1 VPSTGVTLSFWT
13 EVDMVASL
21 CVAHRFNRLRACLTR
36 GCADD
41 DPSGG
46 TSSRPALLLKGLV
59 LHALVL
65 PLIAL
70 SLMLAPARADGPE
83 EVDVALVLAVDISY
97 SMDLDELAVQRQG
110 YVDALRS
117 EQFLE
122 AVRRGAIGKVAITYF
137 EWAGSGTHYLL
148 APWIIVDGPASANQL
163 ASRLEAQP
171 VRRAYRTSISAAI
184 DMGVKLLD
192 ESGVKP
198 MRKVID
204 VSDDGPNNQGRLV
217 TIARDE
223 AVQKGITI
231 NGLPLMLKRP
241 GYLDLTDLDT
251 YYKECVIGGQGSFV
265 IPVRD
270 GAQFANAIR
279 TKLIL
284 EVAGLTPPQPV
295 IHRAQA
301 RPTSSCLIG
310 ERQWQQ
316 RMGN

>member
-1 VPSTGVTLSFWT
+1 
-13 EVDMVASL
+13 MVASL
-21 CVAHRFNRLRACLTR
+21 CVTHRLDRLPACMAR
-36 GCADD
+36 GREWDE
-41 DPSGG
+41 PSGRPPSRR
-46 TSSRPALLLKGLV
+46 TSLLK
-59 LHALVL
+59 ALVRRAFAL
-65 PLIAL
+65 PLIAR
-70 SLMLAPARADGPE
+70 SLIAMSLIAMSLLPAPARADGPE

-97 SMDLDELAVQRQG
+97 SMDPEELAVQRKG

-137 EWAGSGTHYLL
+137 EWAGSGAHYVL
-148 APWIIVDGPASANQL
+148 APWVIVDGPESANQL
-163 ASRLEAQP
+163 AGRLESQP

-184 DMGVKLLD
+184 DMGVKLLE

-204 VSDDGPNNQGRLV
+204 VSGDGPNNQGRLV

-241 GYLDLTDLDT
+241 GYLDLSDLDT

-270 GAQFANAIR
+270 SAQFANAIR

-284 EVAGLTPPQPV
+284 EVAGLTPPQPL

-301 RPTSSCLIG
+301 RQTSSCLIG